1 MNKYSTKITVMNL
14 LMLLKPH
21 FYISKGTTV
30 NGSISSDNSGSVN
43 GTVNGD
49 VTAHA
54 QLTIERNGIINGD
67 VLAKNVVVKGKIKGN
82 IYCNGKVLMSK
93 NGEVH
98 GHIYAGEATI
108 DKESLLKGGMAQLH
122 AKEGDEITEQKEAA
136 VEATAALANKPVV
149 DETPQSW
156 F

>member
-1 MNKYSTKITVMNL
+1 MNL

-21 FYISKGTTV
+21 FYISRGTTV
-30 NGSISSDNSGSVN
+30 NGSISSDDSASID
-43 GTVNGD
+43 GTINGD
-49 VTAHA
+49 ITSHA
-54 QLTIERNGIINGD
+54 QVTIEKNGIINGD

-108 DKESLLKGGMAQLH
+108 DKESWLKGGMAQLH
-122 AKEGDEITEQKEAA
+122 AKEADEITEQKEAA
-136 VEATAALANKPVV
+136 VEATAAALANKPIG